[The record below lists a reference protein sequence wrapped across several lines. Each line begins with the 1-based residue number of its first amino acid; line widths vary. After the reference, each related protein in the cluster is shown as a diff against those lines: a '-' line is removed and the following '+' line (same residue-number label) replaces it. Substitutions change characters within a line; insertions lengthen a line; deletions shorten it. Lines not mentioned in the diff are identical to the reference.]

1 MGYGQY
7 ERYTRRRRNNTSLTV
22 TIIALVVCLVLALT
36 GFALSLTGAKRAAQ
50 ELNDKNAQQE
60 ARISELEKQLEQ
72 SDVNALKEE
81 IERLQKEL
89 EKANADK
96 EALQEQINE
105 LNRRLEAKQQQ
116 NGELAK
122 KKLIALTFDDG
133 PGSRTTPELLD
144 FLKEHNVKA
153 TFFVIGINAKKHKDI
168 LARMA
173 AEGHVVGN
181 HSDQH
186 KNLKNL
192 GSVEEIKKAVSEC
205 NEIIK
210 EATGEYPV
218 LLRPP
223 GGSTNAL
230 VKQACKEMGMSIILW
245 RVDTLDWKSRD
256 KDKILEVAFDKDS
269 PYSIRDGAIVLMH
282 DIYPT
287 TVAAAKE
294 MILRLESEGYTF
306 VTVPQLLQARGGMEP
321 GNVYHYAFPS

>member
-7 ERYTRRRRNNTSLTV
+7 ERNIRRRRNNTSLTV

-50 ELNDKNAQQE
+50 ELNDRNAQQE

-81 IERLQKEL
+81 IERLKKEL

-96 EALQEQINE
+96 EALQAQINE

-210 EATGEYPV
+210 EATGTARIRCRMGAKISLKTRNRADNTAHTEPIISPETYPAV
-218 LLRPP
+218 ILNIVSRTARQNSAVFP
-223 GGSTNAL
+223 SSAN
-230 VKQACKEMGMSIILW
+230 VKK
-245 RVDTLDWKSRD
+245 T
-256 KDKILEVAFDKDS
+256 
-269 PYSIRDGAIVLMH
+269 
-282 DIYPT
+282 
-287 TVAAAKE
+287 
-294 MILRLESEGYTF
+294 
-306 VTVPQLLQARGGMEP
+306 ARG
-321 GNVYHYAFPS
+321 

>member
-7 ERYTRRRRNNTSLTV
+7 ERNIRRRRNNTSLTV

-36 GFALSLTGAKRAAQ
+36 GFALPLTGAKRAAQ
-50 ELNDKNAQQE
+50 ELNDRNAQQE

-96 EALQEQINE
+96 EALQAQINE

-192 GSVEEIKKAVSEC
+192 GSVEEIKNAVSEC

-210 EATGEYPV
+210 EATGAYPV

-256 KDKILEVAFDKDS
+256 KDKILEVAFDKNS